1 MMASLRD
8 FYKNKK
14 VLITGHTGFKGSWLS
29 LWLSEIGAEV
39 IGFSLDPPTSP
50 SHFEICGLKKR
61 MVPIRGD
68 IRDLGA
74 LRRVVSDYAPEVVFH
89 LAAQALVRR
98 SYRDPVDTFGTNV
111 MGTVNLLEA
120 CRAHWTAGTGRARRA
135 RQIEEGTWPWPSAP
149 PSSSRPRGTC

>member
-1 MMASLRD
+1 MTASLRD

-120 CRAHWTAGTGRARRA
+120 CRQTSSVRVVINVTSDKCYENREWVLGLPGRRCDRRA
-135 RQIEEGTWPWPSAP
+135 
-149 PSSSRPRGTC
+149 